1 MYRKMDYVSIE
12 SLNRVLRQFS
22 QTLIVDG
29 KKFAKQ
35 VFDRFCLLKF
45 HSLGS
50 ESLFSETSFHG
61 PGR

>member
-35 VFDRFCLLKF
+35 VFDRFW
-45 HSLGS
+45 
-50 ESLFSETSFHG
+50 
-61 PGR
+61 

>member
-35 VFDRFCLLKF
+35 VF
-45 HSLGS
+45 
-50 ESLFSETSFHG
+50 
-61 PGR
+61 